1 MTTRQH
7 SPDTMP
13 VPSKVPSQ
21 ARSRRLA
28 MEVLKSAVAASV
40 APPIDASLLDQVDAD
55 LRHRM
60 ISEAAFHLYEKRGF
74 ADGYDV
80 DDWLQAEASVGRQ
93 LLEQPVTKGPT
104 PQA

>member
-7 SPDTMP
+7 SRNTVPA
-13 VPSKVPSQ
+13 PSKIPSQ
-21 ARSRRLA
+21 VRSRRLA
-28 MEVLKSAVAASV
+28 TEVLQSAAAASV
-40 APPIDASLLDQVDAD
+40 APSIDASLLDQVDSD

-80 DDWLQAEASVGRQ
+80 DDWLQAEAAVERQ

>member
-7 SPDTMP
+7 SRNTVPA
-13 VPSKVPSQ
+13 PSKSPTQ
-21 ARSRRLA
+21 ARSRKTPT
-28 MEVLKSAVAASV
+28 EVPESIVAASV

-74 ADGYDV
+74 ADGYDS
-80 DDWLQAEASVGRQ
+80 DDWLQAEAAVERQ
-93 LLEQPVTKGPT
+93 LLEQPLTKGPT
-104 PQA
+104 PKA